1 MDWWLLPNLSSLRLE
16 IASEAMKCE
25 WACRIPHRDTLVCQC
40 EAMFPDGGPVR
51 WTGHEPMTGSPQNG
65 KNGHQLRRQVWG
77 SRACRKIQKGK
88 ATTPALRGWCSH
100 RVAWAA
106 RLWRVSVKR
115 DAGCVAGVAVR
126 SWWGFGFGSQPAEE
140 QRKVPCGLTADGSLK
155 PKTKGTT
162 SSSRLQRIV
171 FVIRRPKYSITSL
184 YLRNPGCPSVGHLEQ
199 PLGCLGAKR
208 PSRFIAGTR
217 HILSD
222 QERDI
227 LVFPAV
233 LKQQEQPPEIWP

>member
-1 MDWWLLPNLSSLRLE
+1 MRLE

-140 QRKVPCGLTADGSLK
+140 QRKVACGLTADGSLK
-155 PKTKGTT
+155 PETKGTT

-184 YLRNPGCPSVGHLEQ
+184 YLRIPAAH
-199 PLGCLGAKR
+199 
-208 PSRFIAGTR
+208 
-217 HILSD
+217 LSD
-222 QERDI
+222 ISSNPSAASVQNDQAGSS
-227 LVFPAV
+227 PAHV
-233 LKQQEQPPEIWP
+233 TSLQTRRETYWCSLLY